1 LDRIQMR
8 RFFII
13 TVLGYLGY
21 LIFTTSCANPG
32 MPTGGPKDSIP
43 PVVVRTVPAFEARNY
58 KGKTVSIT
66 FSEYIQSTDVSQDL
80 VISPPIKKAPI
91 IKTKSKTL
99 ILDFTDRLDTNKT
112 YSLDFRNSIK
122 DNNEGNPLRNFRFAF
137 SNGPK
142 LDSLTLGGYV
152 RMASNMEPVLDAL
165 IVLHRLDSLSA
176 FRDSIPDYIAKTDSD
191 GFYQITN
198 IAEGKYRLYALQ
210 DLDNSMTFNS
220 SDELVAFFD
229 SLVVPVAP
237 LQPDSVLSA
246 HMNETEENDQVHQAI
261 RETMNRQRADLHPYY
276 LLLFQEDAFDQYLK
290 DSKRDRANFCQFLFN
305 DGVSDTFSVKLINAK
320 HDSDYALYEYSAE
333 RDTVNLWIRDTTISH
348 MDTLQFQLNYVVL
361 DSMQNRVFKTDTV
374 DLAYA
379 RPVDKSP
386 KRKKKEE
393 DEENK
398 KPEIQ
403 HFSFKGNGKEG
414 FDVYSKLTLEVPEPL
429 AFFDYDKV
437 HMYHKVD
444 TVFEEIKYNLKADT
458 TNLRR
463 YSISYPWEFE
473 ESYKLD
479 IDSAAALTIGGYPSN
494 KFSQTL
500 KIKQEAFYAK
510 IILTV
515 ANLRGPS
522 FIQLLKNTDKE
533 EVVQQITVEADGEI
547 EFPYLTP
554 DKYKIKL
561 VIDHNQ
567 NGKWDTGNIEKGIQP
582 ERVVYFPKILKL
594 RSNFEVRETWNL
606 PKDLQFKKEL
616 IDEDQSEK
624 DAKRSGGNSKKS
636 PNRSVGSSR

>member
-1 LDRIQMR
+1 MKRL
-8 RFFII
+8 FITAI
-13 TVLGYLGY
+13 LGYLGY

-58 KGKTVSIT
+58 KGKTVNIT
-66 FSEYIQSTDVSQDL
+66 FSEYIQSTDVSQQL
-80 VISPPIKKAPI
+80 VISPPIKKAPV

-112 YSLDFRNSIK
+112 YSLDFRYSIK
-122 DNNEGNPLRNFRFAF
+122 DNNEGNPLPHFRFAF

-152 RMASNMEPVLDAL
+152 RMAENMEPVLDAL

-176 FRDSIPDYIAKTDSD
+176 FRDSIPDYVAKTDSD

-198 IAEGKYRLYALQ
+198 IAEGKYRLYALE
-210 DLDNSMTFNS
+210 DLDNSMTYNS

-229 SLVVPVAP
+229 SLIVPVAP

-246 HMNETEENDQVHQAI
+246 HMKETSEDEQVHDAI
-261 RETMNRQRADLHPYY
+261 RETLARQRADLHPYY
-276 LLLFQEDAFDQYLK
+276 LLLFKQDAFEQYLV
-290 DSKRDRANFCQFLFN
+290 DSKRERGNYCQFLFN
-305 DGVSDTFSVKLINAK
+305 DGVSDTFSVKLINVEPEP
-320 HDSDYALYEYSAE
+320 DFALYEYSAK
-333 RDTVNLWIRDTTISH
+333 RDTVSLWIRDTTISN
-348 MDTLQFQLNYVVL
+348 MDTLKFQLNYVVL

-374 DLAYA
+374 DLAYT
-379 RPVDKSP
+379 RPVDKAP
-386 KRKKKEE
+386 KRKKKSEEEE
-393 DEENK
+393 DE

-403 HFSFKGNGKEG
+403 HFSFKGSGKEG
-414 FDVYSKLTLEVPEPL
+414 FDVYSKLTLTTPEPL
-429 AFFDYDKV
+429 HFFDYDAV
-437 HMYHKVD
+437 HLYQKVD
-444 TVFEEIKYNLKADT
+444 TVFEERSFKIESDS
-458 TNLRR
+458 TNMRR
-463 YSISYPWEFE
+463 YMISYPWEFD
-473 ESYKLD
+473 ESYKLE

-494 KFSQTL
+494 KFTQNL

-515 ANLRGPS
+515 TNLHGAS

-533 EVVQQITVEADGEI
+533 EVVQQIAVDADGEI
-547 EFPYLTP
+547 EFPYLNP

-561 VIDHNQ
+561 VIDQNQ
-567 NGKWDTGNIEKGIQP
+567 NGKWDTGDIENGIQP

-594 RSNFEVRETWNL
+594 KANFYDRETWNL
-606 PKDLQFKKEL
+606 PEDLQFKKEL

-624 DAKRSGGNSKKS
+624 DTKRKGGNARKS
-636 PNRSVGSSR
+636 PSRSIGSSR